1 MRVAISTDGDF
12 VSTHFG
18 RCPFFTIVDIEGSK
32 VMKKEV
38 IENPGHQPGFIP
50 QFLHQRGVECIV
62 AGGMGMRAQGFFTE
76 AGIQTILGASGK
88 IDDVIEELN
97 KGTLKGGES
106 LCKPGSGK
114 GYGLDKA
121 VCDHPHSE
129 HDKCEH
135 KNMDMHRGQDMKIC
149 VSSQGNTLDSQVD
162 PRFGRCL
169 YFLVVDTDTLEYEAI
184 KNPNIDAMGGAGIQ
198 SGQLMADKHVKAVIT
213 GNVGPNAFQTLQA
226 AGIEVITGASGS
238 VKEVVERYKRGEFKL
253 TKAPTTGSKF
263 GMSGKVIRGR

>member
-18 RCPFFTIVDIEGSK
+18 RCPSFTVVDIEDGTIK
-32 VMKKEV
+32 KKEV
-38 IENPGHQPGFIP
+38 IENPGHQPGLIP

-62 AGGMGMRAQGFFTE
+62 AGGMGMQAQGFFAD
-76 AGIQTILGASGK
+76 AGIQIILGATGK
-88 IDDVIEELN
+88 IGDVVGSLQ
-97 KGTLKGGES
+97 KGTLKSGES

-121 VCDHPHSE
+121 VCDHPHGE

-135 KNMDMHRGQDMKIC
+135 KNANMNRGEAMKIC
-149 VSSQGNTLDSQVD
+149 VSSQGNTLDSRVD

-198 SGQLMADKHVKAVIT
+198 SGQLVAGRQVKAVIT
-213 GNVGPNAFQTLQA
+213 GNVGPNAFQTLKA
-226 AGIEVITGASGS
+226 AGIEVITGISGS
-238 VKEVVERYKRGEFKL
+238 VKEAIEKYKKGDF
-253 TKAPTTGSKF
+253 TVAQGPSTASH
-263 GMSGKVIRGR
+263 SGVQANK